1 MIRDAP
7 PAVERVEV
15 DLDKIAAFET
25 EEEFTSLAVSLM
37 VEVASYSCV
46 AAATLGASRSW
57 DRDRA
62 AVGGN
67 MVRLYKLLDSFLDQ
81 TCKRRGEITWIL
93 GRLIFETAVN
103 IRYLI
108 ANFSKELIDSYV
120 KQALRQE
127 RRLFDVVQANISE
140 RGSMLPIED
149 RMLKS
154 IDRAARAAGVSLEDV
169 DPTDGRPWGGKNIY
183 EKTNEVGLRDA
194 YVAAF
199 GGGSQSVHGNWNEV
213 YASHLYWDESAA
225 AFTPNTEW
233 RKPRPQVSNALALVV
248 LGTIKLYFDF
258 MAGEDVGRYFTPLL
272 SDLRDRIRTVAEVH
286 EAYLSGKRWPE
297 I

>member
-1 MIRDAP
+1 MIRDVP
-7 PAVERVEV
+7 PEVKRVEV
-15 DLDKIAAFET
+15 DLDKVAAFT
-25 EEEFTSLAVSLM
+25 AEEEFTDLAVSLM

-46 AAATLGASRSW
+46 AAATLGTLPSW
-57 DRDRA
+57 DRDHA

-81 TCKRRGEITWIL
+81 TCRRREEIAWIL

-108 ANFSKELIDSYV
+108 ANFSKEVINSYV
-120 KQALRQE
+120 KHALRQE
-127 RRLFDVVQANISE
+127 RRLFDSLQANISK
-140 RGSMLPIED
+140 RGPLLPIED

-154 IDRAARAAGVSLEDV
+154 IDRAARAAEVSLDDV

-199 GGGSQSVHGNWNEV
+199 RGGSQSIHGNWNEL
-213 YASHLYWDESAA
+213 YRSHLHWDGSA

-233 RKPRPQVSNALALVV
+233 KNPRPQIINALALVV
-248 LGTIKLYFDF
+248 IGTIPPYFDF
-258 MAGEDVGRYFTPLL
+258 MAGEDVGRHFALLL
-272 SDLRDRIRTVAEVH
+272 SDLRDRIQSVAEAH
-286 EAYLSGKRWPE
+286 EAYLSRKQWPE

>member
-7 PAVERVEV
+7 PEVERVEV
-15 DLDKIAAFET
+15 DLDKIAAFTT
-25 EEEFTSLAVSLM
+25 EQEFTGLAVSLM

-46 AAATLGASRSW
+46 AATALGASPSW
-57 DRDRA
+57 ERDRA

-81 TCKRRGEITWIL
+81 TCRRREEITSIL

-120 KQALRQE
+120 KHALRQE
-127 RRLFDVVQANISE
+127 RRLFDMVQANTSK

-154 IDRAARAAGVSLEDV
+154 IGRAARAAGVSLDHV
-169 DPTDGRPWGGKNIY
+169 DLTDRRPWGGKNMH
-183 EKTNEVGLRDA
+183 EKTSEVGLRDT
-194 YVAAF
+194 YLAAF
-199 GGGSQSVHGNWNEV
+199 GGGSQSIHGNWNEI
-213 YASHLYWDESAA
+213 YGCHLHWDESAG
-225 AFTPNTEW
+225 FTPNTEW
-233 RKPRPQVSNALALVV
+233 RNPRPQMINALALVV
-248 LGTIKLYFDF
+248 IGTIELYFDF
-258 MAGEDVGRYFTPLL
+258 MAGEDVGRHFTPLL
-272 SDLRDRIRTVAEVH
+272 SDLRDRIKTVVEAH

>member
-1 MIRDAP
+1 MIRDALP
-7 PAVERVEV
+7 EVKRVEV
-15 DLDKIAAFET
+15 DLDKIAAFTT
-25 EEEFTSLAVSLM
+25 EGQFTSLAVSLM

-46 AAATLGASRSW
+46 AAATLGPSPSW

-62 AVGGN
+62 AVGGS

-81 TCKRRGEITWIL
+81 TCRRREEISSIL

-120 KQALRQE
+120 KHSLRQE
-127 RRLFDVVQANISE
+127 RRLFDLVQANIRE

-149 RMLKS
+149 RMLKA
-154 IDRAARAAGVSLEDV
+154 IGRAASAAGVSLDDV
-169 DPTDGRPWGGKNIY
+169 DPTDRRPWGGKNMY
-183 EKTNEVGLRDA
+183 DKTNEVGLRDA

-199 GGGSQSVHGNWNEV
+199 GGGSQSNHGNWNEV
-213 YASHLYWDESAA
+213 YGCHLHWDEST

-233 RKPRPQVSNALALVV
+233 RNPRPQMIDALALVV
-248 LGTIKLYFDF
+248 TGTIELYFDF
-258 MAGEDVGRYFTPLL
+258 MAGEDVGRHFTPLL
-272 SDLRDRIRTVAEVH
+272 SDLRNRILTVVKAH
-286 EAYLSGKRWPE
+286 ESYLSGKRWPE

>member
-15 DLDKIAAFET
+15 DPDKIAAFTT
-25 EEEFTSLAVSLM
+25 EEEFTGLAVSLM

-46 AAATLGASRSW
+46 AAATLGASPSW

-67 MVRLYKLLDSFLDQ
+67 MVRLYKLLNSFLNQ
-81 TCKRRGEITWIL
+81 TCQRREEITSIL

-120 KQALRQE
+120 KHALRQE
-127 RRLFDVVQANISE
+127 RRLFDMVQATISE
-140 RGSMLPIED
+140 RRSMLPIED

-154 IDRAARAAGVSLEDV
+154 IGRAARAAGVSLDDV
-169 DPTDGRPWGGKNIY
+169 DLTDRRPWGGKNMY
-183 EKTNEVGLRDA
+183 EKTDEVGLRDA

-199 GGGSQSVHGNWNEV
+199 GGGSQSIHGSWNEL
-213 YASHLYWDESAA
+213 YGCHLHWDKSSA
-225 AFTPNTEW
+225 AFTPNTKW
-233 RKPRPQVSNALALVV
+233 RNPRPQLINALALVV
-248 LGTIKLYFDF
+248 IGTIKHYFNF
-258 MAGEDVGRYFTPLL
+258 MAGEDVGRHFAPLL
-272 SDLRDRIRTVAEVH
+272 SDLCDRIYTVDQAH

-297 I
+297 V